1 MTEPMTEPLTA
12 SMKDQREHAQTSKA
26 WPFEEARKLLKHL
39 GGKLPAKGYVLFETG
54 YGPSGLPHIGTFG
67 EVARTTMVR
76 RAFEILTGWPTRLI
90 CFSDDLDGMRK
101 VPSNVP
107 NPDNL
112 AEYLQMPL
120 SSVPD
125 PFGKYS
131 SFAEHNNAM
140 LRRFLDKFGFDY
152 EFISATDF
160 YKSGDFDAVLL
171 RALDKYE
178 EIMAV
183 MLASL
188 REERRATYSCFLPIS
203 PTTGRVLYV
212 PLTRIDK
219 AAGTISFME
228 NGEEVTV
235 SVTGGR
241 VKLQW
246 KPDFGARWAA
256 LGVDFEMYGKDHSTN
271 TVIYDKICRILGERA
286 PAHYFYEMFLDE
298 KGEKI
303 SKSAGNGISID
314 EWLSYASAESL
325 SYFMYQKPRTA
336 KRLHF
341 DVIPKAMDEYDAQV
355 RGYAGQDLVE
365 QLANPVFHIHG
376 GDVPKAEEHVVSFD
390 MLLTLAGVALTADE
404 QEIMKNLG
412 MIKEKIEEEK
422 AEEEKTEKEK
432 AEEKR
437 IEKEKADNIAALIK
451 QDEEILWRF
460 IQKYAP
466 EISNETHPKMYKSVG
481 LAVRYFHDFVKPN
494 LKYRLAGN
502 IEYTAMRML
511 VDALMNIEIAMEIIK
526 DKNIQMGKDDDS
538 FMDWS
543 PDNADDLQSLVFAI
557 GKLHDFKTM
566 RDWFK
571 ALYEVLL
578 GTSQGPRFGSLI
590 AIYGVEE
597 TAVMIEK
604 TLDNGFSTRDYGFST
619 TD

>member
-1 MTEPMTEPLTA
+1 MTEPMTEPMTTA
-12 SMKDQREHAQTSKA
+12 MKAQREHAQTSKA

-76 RAFEILTGWPTRLI
+76 NAFEILTGWPTRLI

-107 NPDNL
+107 NPENL

-125 PFGKYS
+125 PFGKYP

-152 EFISATDF
+152 EFISATEY
-160 YKSGDFDAVLL
+160 YKSGKFDAVLL

-178 EIMAV
+178 EIMEV

-228 NGEEVTV
+228 NGAEVTV

-355 RGYAGQDLVE
+355 RGYAGQDLAT

-376 GDVPKAEEHVVSFD
+376 GDVPEAEEFVMSFD
-390 MLLTLAGVALTADE
+390 MLLKLVRASKVLDEYTLWGFVQRHAP
-404 QEIMKNLG
+404 
-412 MIKEKIEEEK
+412 K
-422 AEEEKTEKEK
+422 AS
-432 AEEKR
+432 
-437 IEKEKADNIAALIK
+437 
-451 QDEEILWRF
+451 
-460 IQKYAP
+460 P
-466 EISNETHPKMYKSVG
+466 ETHPKLDKLVW
-481 LAVRYFHDFVKPN
+481 LAVLYARDILAPKLP
-494 LKYRLAGN
+494 LRLPVGKEFKAL
-502 IEYTAMRML
+502 EKLASALRDTETAKK
-511 VDALMNIEIAMEIIK
+511 IIV
-526 DKNIQMGKDDDS
+526 DKNTMMGKGEAPDN
-538 FMDWS
+538 WS
-543 PDNADDLQSLVFAI
+543 PDNADDLQTLVFAI
-557 GKLHDFKTM
+557 GKLHEFDPM

-571 ALYEVLL
+571 ALYEILF
-578 GTSQGPRFGSLI
+578 GDSDGPRFGSFI
-590 AIYGVEE
+590 HVYGAEE
-597 TAVMIEK
+597 TAKLIDIPLGNV
-604 TLDNGFSTRDYGFST
+604 
-619 TD
+619 